1 MPSAQASP
9 PPSIKVAMHVRPPG
23 ADATSQVTSHATLPA
38 TLPGTLRAVLR
49 PSRRSLATWVVAIL
63 AVAVGLLVALP
74 TPRADTVI
82 PVDQSSAI
90 EKATAVPGFAVF
102 VPEPLP
108 SGWQP
113 NSARFQTTKTGP
125 ELHIGYLAP
134 DGGYVGLEEANPA
147 NSRRFVAMRS
157 AGDVVQDLRT
167 VDGQVWAHLGS
178 DRKLQ
183 DSLVWYGPHSVVV
196 VTGTTSIANL
206 EQLAASLHV
215 RPAS

>member
-9 PPSIKVAMHVRPPG
+9 PPSVKVAMRVRPPG
-23 ADATSQVTSHATLPA
+23 ADDPTPRGA
-38 TLPGTLRAVLR
+38 LR
-49 PSRRSLATWVVAIL
+49 PNRRSLAVWVIGIL
-63 AVAVGLLVALP
+63 AVAIGLLVALP
-74 TPRADTVI
+74 APRADTVI
-82 PVDQSSAI
+82 PVDPSSAI

-113 NSARFQTTKTGP
+113 NSVRFQQTKTGP

-147 NSRRFVAMRS
+147 NSRRFVTTRS
-157 AGDVVQDLRT
+157 AGNVFQDLRT
-167 VDGQVWAHLGS
+167 IDGQVWARVAS
-178 DRKLQ
+178 DRKAQ

-196 VTGTTSIANL
+196 VTGTTSVANL
-206 EQLAASLHV
+206 ERLAASLHV